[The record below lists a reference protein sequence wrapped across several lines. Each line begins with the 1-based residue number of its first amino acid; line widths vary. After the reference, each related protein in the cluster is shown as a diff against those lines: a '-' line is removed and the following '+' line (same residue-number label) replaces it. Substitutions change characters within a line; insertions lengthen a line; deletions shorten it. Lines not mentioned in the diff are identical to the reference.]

1 MRWNKRKTPR
11 TFDDLIVDA
20 LLAGDD
26 NVEPFGRGLKAL
38 RARLDAPV
46 AVQHVQQTVARV
58 QFAVFAFQ
66 ILVDVVVGGAE
77 LVAVGSVGR
86 GAGQFHLV
94 AGSVRVHPVALLAEE
109 VVGLHAAVHVAGTD
123 DGDLQLRRHGRRR
136 RRRRGGRFS
145 RRKRGL
151 EQISTRARAALVLT
165 SCVSSSRF
173 RVGAGRP
180 PDGGHDGHLSPKSA
194 REKVRAA
201 FCNNDLY

>member
-1 MRWNKRKTPR
+1 M
-11 TFDDLIVDA
+11 
-20 LLAGDD
+20 
-26 NVEPFGRGLKAL
+26 
-38 RARLDAPV
+38 
-46 AVQHVQQTVARV
+46 
-58 QFAVFAFQ
+58 
-66 ILVDVVVGGAE
+66 
-77 LVAVGSVGR
+77 
-86 GAGQFHLV
+86 
-94 AGSVRVHPVALLAEE
+94 
-109 VVGLHAAVHVAGTD
+109 GLHAAVHVAGTD